1 MLKSFPS
8 NSLFDERAIVLGRL
22 GIHEKVIAIYLQIN
36 GDLQGAADYCER
48 VYQADESNDTIYVSL
63 IRALLTVPKVPPYSD
78 AKLHPNCLT
87 PNVDFVLKL
96 LAEQA
101 TKINPSAVLPILPG
115 DVPLHK
121 LSAFLAAALHSQL
134 ERRSRTQV
142 LKGLLGAEDLQARE
156 ELMALQSDSVTLT
169 EQSVCPVCK
178 KRFTNQ
184 SAFVRYPNGKIVH
197 YSCQEKP

>member
-142 LKGLLGAEDLQARE
+142 LKGLLSAEDLQARE